1 MNYPG
6 NATDNKNFRSS
17 KKVGWEGFSEDLGL
31 KLVLKGWGR
40 LVKNMMEDERRPYQG
55 GRVENYIKVEGQGK
69 KNVCCRK
76 TNEPDWL
83 EQIKSKKKTK
93 EKENFSKNRRG

>member
-6 NATDNKNFRSS
+6 NATDSKNFRSS
-17 KKVGWEGFSEDLGL
+17 KKVGQEGFSEDLGL

-40 LVKNMMEDERRPYQG
+40 LVKNMMEDKRRPYQG
-55 GRVENYIKVEGQGK
+55 GRVENYIKIQGQGK
-69 KNVCCRK
+69 KSICCRK

-83 EQIKSKKKTK
+83 E
-93 EKENFSKNRRG
+93 

>member
-1 MNYPG
+1 M
-6 NATDNKNFRSS
+6 
-17 KKVGWEGFSEDLGL
+17 GWEGFPEDLGL

-55 GRVENYIKVEGQGK
+55 GRVENYIKVQGQGK
-69 KNVCCRK
+69 KSICCRK

-83 EQIKSKKKTK
+83 EWIKSKKT
-93 EKENFSKNRRG
+93 EEDD